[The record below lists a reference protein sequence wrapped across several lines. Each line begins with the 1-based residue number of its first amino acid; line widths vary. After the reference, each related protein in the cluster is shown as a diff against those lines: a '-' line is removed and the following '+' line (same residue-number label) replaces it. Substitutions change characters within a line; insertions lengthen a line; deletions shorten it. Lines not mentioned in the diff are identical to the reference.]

1 MDAVLPK
8 LRVDETDPLDCG
20 VNSTSKE
27 ALWPALRVTGRL
39 IPLILNSELPRLA
52 EETVTLPPVAVMVA
66 ALVSVLPTVTDPKL
80 KVAGETVS

>member
-1 MDAVLPK
+1 MVAVLPN
-8 LRVDETDPLDCG
+8 LRVDETVPPDCG
-20 VNSTSKE
+20 VKSTSKE

-52 EETVTLPPVAVMVA
+52 EEMVTLPPVAVMVP
-66 ALVSVLPTVTDPKL
+66 ALVSVLPTVTEPKL